1 MGTFAHGLATNELF
15 FARQTLRARVS
26 VGALGIHLRFQSCEP
41 YYLVAVPRRHDGVFF
56 MEYWIQRYVRYRTIC
71 HLRSQLFMAE
81 SGKSLI
87 VSRRIEDGL
96 IQRQRPSYPLR
107 ERRVIGKIIVG
118 KWMDQAS

>member
-1 MGTFAHGLATNELF
+1 M
-15 FARQTLRARVS
+15 R
-26 VGALGIHLRFQSCEP
+26 
-41 YYLVAVPRRHDGVFF
+41 
-56 MEYWIQRYVRYRTIC
+56 
-71 HLRSQLFMAE
+71 HLRSKLFMAE